1 MHGPSLLPTA
11 LAALAAGALA
21 LPAAAPAAP
30 IASGQLEWSQANVY
44 EASPSPVKTFMGYIT
59 GTGFLANGTV
69 APIAP
74 ATGPVVG
81 ASSVRGAAEWYTH
94 VLPISSGDWDPD
106 TGRAW
111 IELDGGVAF
120 NGTAHGFTNTVERP
134 LLTLDGNAGT
144 LAASGARNVDNVQT
158 TYDRGR
164 PVFSLNLADA
174 VVVHRADGTREIAD
188 IVPTI
193 ATAQNPFPA
202 NYPVGAG
209 PDRTPNTFGRL
220 TLKLKLQPSA
230 AAGPV
235 GPAGPAGRP
244 GPAGPAGA
252 TTTVTN
258 TVRRYVVH
266 LRRAPFK
273 GRASRN
279 VRLTTSGKHRR
290 TVATGTLR
298 GRVLRVTLR
307 AGTTSLKGSY
317 RVKARG
323 IKRTKQV
330 TVGA

>member
-1 MHGPSLLPTA
+1 MHRPSHLPTA

-21 LPAAAPAAP
+21 LPAGAPAAP

-59 GTGFLANGTV
+59 GTGFLANGSVT
-69 APIAP
+69 PIAP
-74 ATGPVVG
+74 ATGPVVDP
-81 ASSVRGAAEWYTH
+81 SSARGSAEWYTH
-94 VLPISSGDWDPD
+94 VLPISSGVWDPD
-106 TGRAW
+106 TGRAS

-120 NGTAHGFTNTVERP
+120 NGTAHGFTNTLERP
-134 LLTLDGNAGT
+134 LLTLDGSAGT
-144 LAASGARNVDNVQT
+144 LAASGARNVDNAQT
-158 TYDRGR
+158 TYDRGM
-164 PVFSLNLADA
+164 PVFSLNLAGA

-193 ATAQNPFPA
+193 ATSQNPFPA

-220 TLKLKLQPSA
+220 TLKLKLQPNA
-230 AAGPV
+230 AA
-235 GPAGPAGRP
+235 GPAGPAG
-244 GPAGPAGA
+244 PAGQPGPAGA
-252 TTTVTN
+252 TTTMTN
-258 TVRRYVVH
+258 TIRRYVVH

-273 GRASRN
+273 GKASRN

-290 TVATGTLR
+290 TVAAGTLR

-317 RVKARG
+317 RVKAHG

-330 TVGA
+330 TVPA